1 MSQKK
6 ETYIKYRNEKGRY
19 TKKSHK
25 VENTINPITPLLVRA
40 IYILISR
47 EEKNSWSMFYMR
59 LVIWVIIFYL
69 IFLTAMQQEVLIW
82 IGGLL

>member
-6 ETYIKYRNEKGRY
+6 ETYVKYRNEKGRY

-25 VENTINPITPLLVRA
+25 VENIMNPITPLLVRA

-59 LVIWVIIFYL
+59 LTIWAIVLYL
-69 IFLTAMQQEVLIW
+69 IFLTVMDKEILMM
-82 IGGLL
+82 IGEML